1 MAKLRLQHRLRGVPS
16 NTGPAATTG
25 PVPLTIPQCCMH
37 RPGVKCVQ
45 ANTCPCR
52 SANFTCTSGRPS
64 ENCRNRGPTRAP
76 TAPTLMIKV
85 RKNTKGDQEATLTL
99 CHAPP
104 LTIFHQDAP
113 AFSTIV
119 LPRGDEGHDLLARAD
134 TTHAALALTE
144 TTAPDLSALAAVRSG
159 KRSSNH
165 T

>member
-1 MAKLRLQHRLRGVPS
+1 MTS
-16 NTGPAATTG
+16 G
-25 PVPLTIPQCCMH
+25 PVPLTTPQCCTH
-37 RPGVKCVQ
+37 CPGVKCVQ
-45 ANTCPCR
+45 ANACPCR
-52 SANFTCTSGRPS
+52 DANCPYTSSCPS
-64 ENCRNRGPTRAP
+64 DNFHNRGPTRAP